1 MPSSKC
7 IALLCLFLFFL
18 TTSGYGQS
26 SDNPATDTTVSPK
39 KKAKNPQNLAAS
51 KAARLSAIVPGLGQA
66 YNKKYWKVPIVYAG
80 AAVITY
86 FAIINSQDYKTFK
99 EAYNVRKSGGVDQY
113 KNIYSTEQL
122 ALIRDDARRYRD
134 MSIAFG
140 IGLYALNVIDA
151 YVDRHLMEF
160 DVSDELSMKVR
171 PFLYTANYRQFAPGL
186 TLNFA
191 LRK

>member
-1 MPSSKC
+1 MPSFKC
-7 IALLCLFLFFL
+7 IALLCLFLFSL

-26 SDNPATDTTVSPK
+26 SDSSTTDTTASPK
-39 KKAKNPQNLAAS
+39 KKGKNPQNLAAS

-80 AAVITY
+80 AALITY
-86 FAIINSQDYKTFK
+86 FAITNNQDYNTFK

-160 DVSDELSMKVR
+160 DVSDELSMNVR